1 MNIYVVILI
10 GIALAMD
17 AAGVSL
23 AIGLKER
30 ADEEKAKY
38 ILSFGFFQSLFTMIG
53 GGIGT
58 YFSRYIAS
66 IPSVIGGIA
75 LIIVGILMIISG
87 KKNNEENIELNKMF
101 IPLGV
106 SVSIDALAIGF
117 SVFNKYSLGVLLCYA
132 VIIGLITMLL
142 CILAFIISKQARK
155 IVFIKRY
162 GDYFGGVILFV
173 FGLKMIIE
181 NLT

>member
-1 MNIYVVILI
+1 
-10 GIALAMD
+10 
-17 AAGVSL
+17 
-23 AIGLKER
+23 
-30 ADEEKAKY
+30 
-38 ILSFGFFQSLFTMIG
+38 
-53 GGIGT
+53 
-58 YFSRYIAS
+58 
-66 IPSVIGGIA
+66 
-75 LIIVGILMIISG
+75 
-87 KKNNEENIELNKMF
+87 MF
-101 IPLGV
+101 IPLGI

-181 NLT
+181 NLTWIYE

>member
-30 ADEEKAKY
+30 VDEEKAKY
-38 ILSFGFFQSLFTMIG
+38 ILSFGFFQLLFTMIG
-53 GGIGT
+53 GSIGS
-58 YFSRYIAS
+58 YFTRYIAS

-87 KKNNEENIELNKMF
+87 KKGDEENISLDRMI
-101 IPLGV
+101 IPLGI

-117 SVFNKYSLGVLLCYA
+117 TVFNKYSFGVLLCYS

-142 CILAFIISKQARK
+142 CTLAFIISKQARK
-155 IVFIKRY
+155 VVFIKKY
-162 GDYFGGVILFV
+162 GDYFGGIILFI